1 MITMVSLF
9 LSLSWLFFLKLT
21 LALVFPIFLHFYF
34 YISAYF
40 WNGSIY
46 VHSVSIYRVYL
57 VWG

>member
-9 LSLSWLFFLKLT
+9 LILSWLCFLKLT
-21 LALVFPIFLHFYF
+21 LALVFPIFLYFYF

-40 WNGSIY
+40 WNGPIY
-46 VHSVSIYRVYL
+46 VYSVSICQVYL